1 MEILLIFSFIFI
13 FVLIIYL
20 FLLKKELRRITCE
33 IKIQRQDTNQLL
45 HSSFSC
51 TELNALLLE
60 MNTILKSTKEEKI
73 AMEKD
78 KETFHKMILNISHDL
93 RTPLTSALGY
103 IDLLLFSNLN
113 KEGKKELKIIEER
126 LKRLEELIN
135 SFFAFSKVISDSN
148 KPSLE
153 KVNLVSILE
162 ESIIH
167 YYEDY
172 EKKNR
177 TIQFS
182 SANRKCE
189 IFSNKDMLFR
199 VFDNLIGNAF
209 KHSNGNL
216 EIILKKKNE
225 IKIEFKNELSIQELD
240 IEHIFDE
247 FYTVDISRTKGNTGL
262 GLAIVK
268 EFTEEL
274 GGSIKATK
282 KKNQFF
288 IVITFPLK

>member
-103 IDLLLFSNLN
+103 IDLLLSSNLN